1 MTALILTFLASF
13 VGAALL
19 IREGGRLD
27 FRPWPVI
34 GGFLLLVCGA
44 AGFAAVLI
52 RWAVS

>member
-1 MTALILTFLASF
+1 MTAIVLTFLAAF

-19 IREGGRLD
+19 IREGRRLG

-44 AGFAAVLI
+44 AGFAAALL